1 MSWISHW
8 GILTAGVVA
17 CKSGT
22 FSYHVISTGKVCIY
36 LELFMINDSRKSV
49 WKKLHQ
55 QITGCYSFTT
65 ENPLFQEKFIH
76 S

>member
-49 WKKLHQ
+49 
-55 QITGCYSFTT
+55 
-65 ENPLFQEKFIH
+65 
-76 S
+76 